1 MKKRTVILVTA
12 FLIVLSVTG
21 LLSLSWAAKTKQ
33 VTPRDSGE
41 LKTPLIRSPWIRG
54 VRIGTEA
61 DGRWYWEATI
71 KNNGNAI
78 IKKDSIFVRGWQI
91 MENNQQL
98 PASRQ
103 PLHIDL
109 PPGGVTAIK
118 AYWSRCCKTKS
129 LQIDL
134 FDATFSPPKKV
145 TSKTVYVLPKV
156 KNFAKVENISWNAH
170 LKEWTATI
178 KNYTNMAIKIMVQGH
193 GKHSNSS
200 WVGAGGSSMV
210 IPPNGVI
217 TQKGQYPGYH
227 PGAGDQLR
235 VMLYFKVD
243 SAFLCGGTG
252 YCAFYKKKITLP

>member
-1 MKKRTVILVTA
+1 MKKRSVIPVTF
-12 FLIVLSVTG
+12 FLIVSLVFG
-21 LLSLSWAAKTKQ
+21 LLSLSWAKKIEK
-33 VTPRDSGE
+33 VTPKDSRG

-54 VRIGTEA
+54 IRIGTET

-71 KNNGNAI
+71 KNNGNAM

-98 PASRQ
+98 PASRR

-118 AYWSRCCKTKS
+118 AYWSRCCRTKS

-134 FDATFSPPKKV
+134 FDTIFSPPKKV

-156 KNFAKVENISWNAH
+156 KYFAKVENIIWNAN

-193 GKHSNSS
+193 GRHSNSS
-200 WVGAGGSSMV
+200 WFGAGGHSRV
-210 IPPNGVI
+210 IPSNGVI
-217 TQKGQYPGYH
+217 TQKGQYQGYH

-235 VMLYFKVD
+235 VTLYFLVD
-243 SAFLCGGTG
+243 SAFLCGGNA